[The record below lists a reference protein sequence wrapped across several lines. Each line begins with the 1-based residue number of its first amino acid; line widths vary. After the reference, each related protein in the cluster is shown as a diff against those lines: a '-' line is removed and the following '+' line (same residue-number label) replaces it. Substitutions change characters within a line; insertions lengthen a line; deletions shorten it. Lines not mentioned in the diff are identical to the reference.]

1 MFGATPE
8 VEEYKKPNVIVG
20 HIKLKVNSQVGIK
33 VSFKIK
39 RNTKLKELMNA
50 YSDQQSIE
58 LNTIVFLYDGR

>member
-1 MFGATPE
+1 MSGATPE
-8 VEEYKKPNVIVG
+8 VEEDKKPNVIAG